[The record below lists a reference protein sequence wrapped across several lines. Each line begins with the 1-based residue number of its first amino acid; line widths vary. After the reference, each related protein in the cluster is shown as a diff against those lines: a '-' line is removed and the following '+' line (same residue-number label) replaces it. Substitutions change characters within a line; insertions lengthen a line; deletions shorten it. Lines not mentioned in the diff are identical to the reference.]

1 MFGLLNCICILDF
14 GEKLNF
20 DQCEM
25 WGFFLACVG
34 RFYEN
39 AVGTFLFLV
48 VKMENVDLF

>member
-25 WGFFLACVG
+25 CGFLACIG

-48 VKMENVDLF
+48 VEV